1 MKLYTAEQTKKIDN
15 LAIKEKGSSG
25 FSLMQK
31 AAEFSLDVLI
41 REFNYVEEVI
51 VFCSKGKNSGD
62 GFLVAAYAKEFGLK
76 STVVMCNPEKDLQGV
91 QRKAFEDAEDS
102 KVKFLSF
109 RAFKNSQLSKNTVI
123 VDSLIGIGLKGEP
136 RKKIESAISEINK
149 LSIKYPVLSLDIPS
163 GICSNSGSS
172 KGLSVEADVTA
183 TFIARKRGLY
193 TSTGRRNS
201 GDIFCSD
208 LDVSKGIFNKVKSD
222 CFEISFEKYLPTLF
236 SRQDNAHKGNFGH
249 VCVVGG
255 DHGYGGAGI
264 LASKAAMNVGSGL
277 TSLITR
283 PEHVTASLTSCPE
296 VMVNGVNSGQDSED
310 LLKNCNVI
318 AIGPGLGQSAW
329 SEQLLQRVYWEAEE
343 RDVPVIMDAD
353 ALNLLTKL
361 KLSSKLPKNLVITP
375 HPGEAA
381 RLLKTDVAD
390 IEVDRFKS
398 TLRLQEKFN
407 ATVVLKG
414 AGSIIGYKKNGIMNY
429 GICSAGNPGMAKG
442 GMGDTLT
449 GIIAGLIAQGFKL
462 NEASEIGVDL
472 HSKAADLASMEVGE
486 IGLTPT
492 DVIDAMRELIK
503 YD

>member
-1 MKLYTAEQTKKIDN
+1 MNLYTTEQTKKIDN

-41 REFNYVEEVI
+41 REFNYVDEVI

-62 GFLVAAYAKEFGLK
+62 GFLLAAYAKEFGLK

-91 QRKAFEDAEDS
+91 QRKAFEDAKDS
-102 KVKFLSF
+102 NVKIISF
-109 RAFKNSQLSKNTVI
+109 RAFKNLKLSKNTVI
-123 VDSLIGIGLKGEP
+123 VDSLIGIGLKGEL
-136 RKKIESAISEINK
+136 RKNIETAISEINK
-149 LSIKYPVLSLDIPS
+149 LSIKYPILSLDIPS
-163 GICSNSGSS
+163 GICSNSGAS
-172 KGLSVEADVTA
+172 KGLSVEADVTV
-183 TFIARKRGLY
+183 TFVAKKRGLY
-193 TSTGRRNS
+193 TSIGRRNS
-201 GDIFCSD
+201 GDIFYSN
-208 LDVSKGIFNKVKSD
+208 LDISKGIFNKVKSN
-222 CFEISFEKYLPTLF
+222 CFELSFEKYLPELF
-236 SRQDNAHKGNFGH
+236 SRQDNSHKGNFGH

-264 LASKAAMNVGSGL
+264 LAAKAAMNIGSGL

-296 VMVNGVNSGQDSED
+296 VMVTGVNSGQDSEE
-310 LLKNCNVI
+310 LLKKCNVI

-329 SEQLLQRVYWEAEE
+329 SEQLLQRVHWEAEE
-343 RDVPVIMDAD
+343 RNVPVIMDAD

-361 KLSSKLPKNLVITP
+361 KLSSQLPKNLLITP
-375 HPGEAA
+375 HPGEAS
-381 RLLKTDVAD
+381 RLLKTNVANVE
-390 IEVDRFKS
+390 IDRFKS
-398 TLRLQEKFN
+398 TLKLQKKYN

-414 AGSIIGYKKNGIMNY
+414 AGSIIGYIKKRNMNY
-429 GICSAGNPGMAKG
+429 GVCTAGNPGMAKG
-442 GMGDTLT
+442 GMGDILT
-449 GIIAGLIAQGFKL
+449 GIIAGLIGQGFSL
-462 NEASEIGVDL
+462 SEAAEIGVDL

-492 DVIDAMRELIK
+492 DVIDAMRELVR